1 MVATKPYAENGAPPA
16 RRAAPVAS
24 GVVRANVQT
33 GPIDTAQF
41 EGLVDTPGAGAC
53 VSFVGRVRRHDAGR
67 DVAMLEY
74 SSHPTSDAEAHRIA
88 REVLASHGGVCAIAL
103 THRTGRL
110 AVGEVAVVCAVSAAH
125 RGQAF
130 DACRELVEK
139 VKHELPVW
147 KHQVFTDGS
156 DEWVGS
162 A

>member
-1 MVATKPYAENGAPPA
+1 
-16 RRAAPVAS
+16 
-24 GVVRANVQT
+24 VRASLQAV
-33 GPIDTAQF
+33 PIDTAGL
-41 EGLVDTPGAGAC
+41 EELVDTPEAGAC
-53 VSFVGRVRRHDAGR
+53 VSFVGRVRRQDAGR
-67 DVAMLEY
+67 DVVALEY
-74 SSHPTSDAEAHRIA
+74 SAHPMAEAEADRIA
-88 REVLASHGGVCAIAL
+88 REVLASSSGVCAIAL

-110 AVGEVAVVCAVSAAH
+110 AVGEVAVAVAVSAGH

-147 KHQVFTDGS
+147 KHQVFADGS

>member
-1 MVATKPYAENGAPPA
+1 MVGMKPYAETGARPA
-16 RRAAPVAS
+16 AS
-24 GVVRANVQT
+24 GVVRANLQA
-33 GPIDTAQF
+33 GPIDSAEF
-41 EGLVDTPGAGAC
+41 EELVDTPEAGAC

-67 DVAMLEY
+67 DVVTLEY
-74 SSHPTSDAEAHRIA
+74 SSHPTAEAEVYRIA
-88 REVLASHGGVCAIAL
+88 HEALASHNGVHAIAL

-110 AVGEVAVVCAVSAAH
+110 AVGEIAVACAVSAGH

-130 DACRELVEK
+130 DACRELVER

-147 KHQVFTDGS
+147 KHQVFADGS

>member
-1 MVATKPYAENGAPPA
+1 MVAMKSYAETGALLAQPA
-16 RRAAPVAS
+16 VS
-24 GVVRANVQT
+24 GIVRANLQA
-33 GPIDTAQF
+33 GPIDSAEL
-41 EGLVDTPGAGAC
+41 EGLVDTPEAGAC

-67 DVAMLEY
+67 DVVTLEY
-74 SSHPTSDAEAHRIA
+74 SSHPTAEAEVYRIA
-88 REVLASHGGVCAIAL
+88 REVLAGCDGVCAIAL
-103 THRTGRL
+103 THRTGPL
-110 AVGEVAVVCAVSAAH
+110 AVGEVAVACAVSAGH

-147 KHQVFTDGS
+147 KHQVFADGS